1 MPEPA
6 LKRVE
11 ELFHQA
17 LALDPAE
24 RPSFLEVACGGDT
37 RLRAA
42 VLDVLKHHTAG
53 RDTDDFL
60 VSPLARAAGAL
71 GPEAP
76 TQRGEDS
83 VREPSPGAPWPRV
96 PGYEILREL
105 GRGGMGVV
113 YQARQV
119 GLGRVVALK
128 MLLPLSPVTPEQL
141 ARFRTEA
148 EALARLHHPNVVP
161 IYDSGECEGQ
171 PYFTMAYVPG
181 PSLDRLIDGRAQDV
195 GHSARLVEVLARA
208 VHTVHECGIVHRD
221 LKPANVLLWPTA
233 GADPAVAS
241 FPISPSASGVPMV
254 SDFGLATDRAADRRL
269 TVSGTTL
276 GTPAYMAPEQV
287 RGRSGAVG
295 PAADVY
301 ALGSILYELL
311 TGRPPFNGATPAD
324 TVAQLLRDEPL
335 SPSQLRPRLPRDLV
349 TVCLKCLEKS
359 PRRRYASALD
369 LAEDLRRFRAGEP
382 ILARPV
388 GPAERAHR
396 WCRRQPL
403 AAALLALS
411 GALAGAFVV
420 TVLVYNAR
428 LKEALAAVEALAEDR
443 RRQIVQLNVT
453 VGIHELER
461 GDGFTACLR
470 FTEALRLDDSD
481 PDRVRGYHAR
491 IATALRQ
498 CPRLIRLTTL
508 GQPVLATHLEGPEA
522 VLATVGDGP
531 TVEVWD
537 LSTGRPVGPALKHD
551 ATPVG
556 GAFSPDGRV
565 LATVGTDGT
574 VAVWDLRAGTARRL
588 PPGGRK
594 PVRSVSFLAGGRT
607 LLTGHGESGMTLWDL
622 SAPGPVPLLDLSDS
636 PVGHA
641 ALSENGRR
649 LFTADAVGTG
659 QVWDTA
665 TGKAAGPPVRPGRAL
680 ARAALSPDGRLLAL
694 VDVGGTLRFWD
705 VATAQ
710 PLGGPMKSGV
720 GVDRVAFSPEAD
732 RVLTAGGDAAVRIWR
747 VPTGELATVLP
758 RYEGMIRH
766 ARFSPDGRFI
776 MTAGPAGARVWDTA
790 TGRSASPPLRH
801 GAPLASGAFVE
812 GGQRLVT
819 VGQGGT
825 VCAWELPRPGQ
836 SEQWIADLAR
846 DERPIGDLMALAQL
860 LACGRIDETQTQ
872 VGLDP
877 ERLRAVWRQLRPA
890 P

>member
-17 LALDPAE
+17 LALAPAE
-24 RPSFLEVACGGDT
+24 RPSFLEAACGGDT
-37 RLRAA
+37 QLRAA
-42 VLDVLKHHTAG
+42 VLDVLKHHTAD

-60 VSPLARAAGAL
+60 PSPLARAAEDL

-76 TQRGEDS
+76 TQRGDDP
-83 VREPSPGAPWPRV
+83 VGEPSRGAPWPRV
-96 PGYEILREL
+96 PGYEVLREL

-119 GLGRVVALK
+119 GLNRVVALK
-128 MLLPLSPVTPEQL
+128 MLLPLAPVTSEQL

-161 IYDSGECEGQ
+161 IYDAGECAGR
-171 PYFTMAYVPG
+171 PFFTMAYVPG
-181 PSLDRLIDGRAQDV
+181 PSLDLLIDGRAQDV

-208 VHTVHECGIVHRD
+208 VHTVHQCGIVHRD

-233 GADPAVAS
+233 DGDPAAA

-269 TVSGTTL
+269 TASGTML

-287 RGRSGAVG
+287 RGRSEAAG

-311 TGRPPFNGATPAD
+311 TGRPPFDGATPAE
-324 TVAQLLRDEPL
+324 TVVQLLSDEPL
-335 SPSQLRPRLPRDLV
+335 SPSRLRPRLPRDLV
-349 TVCLKCLEKS
+349 TVCLKCLEKA

-382 ILARPV
+382 IRARPA
-388 GPAERAHR
+388 GPAERAYR

-428 LKEALAAVEALAEDR
+428 LKDALAAVEALAEDR

-453 VGIHELER
+453 IGINELER

-470 FTEALRLDDSD
+470 FTEALYLDD
-481 PDRVRGYHAR
+481 PDREPGHRAR

-498 CPRLIRLTTL
+498 CPRLVRLTTL
-508 GQPVLATHLEGPEA
+508 DRPVLAAHLAGSEA
-522 VLATVGDGP
+522 VLAAVGDGP
-531 TVEVWD
+531 TVEVRD

-551 ATPVG
+551 AAPAG
-556 GAFSPDGRV
+556 GAFSPDGRS
-565 LATVGTDGT
+565 LATVGADGA
-574 VAVWDLRAGTARRL
+574 VVVWDPRAGTARRL
-588 PPGGRK
+588 PSGGRR
-594 PVRSVSFLAGGRT
+594 PARSVAFLAGGRT
-607 LLTGHGESGMTLWDL
+607 LLTVHGESGMTLWDL
-622 SAPGPVPLLDLSDS
+622 AAPGPVPLLELPDS
-636 PVGHA
+636 SVGHA
-641 ALSENGRR
+641 AVSEDGRR
-649 LFTADAVGTG
+649 LFTADAGGTG
-659 QVWDTA
+659 QVWDAA
-665 TGKAAGPPVRPGRAL
+665 TGKAVGPPIRPEQSLERV
-680 ARAALSPDGRLLAL
+680 ALSPDGRLLAL
-694 VDVGGTLRFWD
+694 VDVGGALRIWD
-705 VATAQ
+705 VTAAR
-710 PLGGPMKSGV
+710 PLGSPMKPKGA
-720 GVDRVAFSPEAD
+720 VDQVALSPDAD
-732 RVLTAGGDAAVRIWR
+732 RVLTAGGDAAVQVWR
-747 VPTGELATVLP
+747 VPTGELLTELP
-758 RYEGMIRH
+758 RPEGPIRQ
-766 ARFSPDGRFI
+766 ARFSPDGRLVV
-776 MTAGPAGARVWDTA
+776 TASSAGARLWDA
-790 TGRSASPPLRH
+790 AAGRSVSPPLRH
-801 GAPLASGAFVE
+801 GIPHAAVACVE
-812 GGQRLVT
+812 GGRRLIT

-836 SEQWIADLAR
+836 SEPWIAGLAP
-846 DERPIGDLMALAQL
+846 DKRPVADLMALAQL
-860 LACGRIDETQTQ
+860 LACARIDETQTR
-872 VGLDP
+872 VGLDT
-877 ERLRAVWRQLRPA
+877 ERLRAAWQRLRPV